1 LSALPL
7 GSHLVPTFPS
17 FTVWPERSRTS
28 YRHSLSDDTSGAS
41 SRNAGYAWRLPPSA
55 LLRHPL
61 PEPSSRS
68 HEEAASAEKGC
79 SLIYSPARNTFGSV
93 MRRRIENS
101 YWRGE
106 KGWMGAK
113 RGGEDSRTATPD
125 FSDMSIALVCM
136 VALGDGVQGVWRWIW
151 SSRFSAWTRLRRE
164 RGSWKEAFC

>member
-1 LSALPL
+1 MSADSSDLQKLSCSGLTGSIKEVHLPPRPDFSTECEITRRCL
-7 GSHLVPTFPS
+7 ECTAAWFCSHLVRTFPS
-17 FTVWPERSRTS
+17 FTVWPERSRTG

-41 SRNAGYAWRLPPSA
+41 SRNAGYAWHLPPSA

-79 SLIYSPARNTFGSV
+79 SLIYSPARNKFGSV

-106 KGWMGAK
+106 QGWMGAK
-113 RGGEDSRTATPD
+113 RGGEGGLANRYPG
-125 FSDMSIALVCM
+125 FL
-136 VALGDGVQGVWRWIW
+136 
-151 SSRFSAWTRLRRE
+151 
-164 RGSWKEAFC
+164 